1 MQIDVKAFLTDGK
14 TVATASFEVI
24 FEDPRVI
31 CKDAVL
37 AIEST
42 VFKDLP
48 ELSLVYTIGSSE
60 ESVIWDSSIAK
71 TSVPFGVDD
80 PCLPFGFEVSETET
94 GAIPDP
100 SIFIVDLASQSAMM
114 LSTLINIP
122 IARAGLYNL
131 TISAYYEDY
140 RADTLVSKAFAV
152 ELVNPC
158 LTAIQIDNSIFKS
171 PPESSLELL
180 TDEF

>member
-1 MQIDVKAFLTDGK
+1 M
-14 TVATASFEVI
+14 VI
-24 FEDPRVI
+24 T
-31 CKDAVL
+31 
-37 AIEST
+37 IEST

-48 ELSLVYTIGSSE
+48 ELSLVYTIGRSE

-100 SIFIVDLASQSAMM
+100 SIFTVDLASQSAMM
-114 LSTLINIP
+114 LSTLNNIP
-122 IARAGLYNL
+122 LVGAGLYNL
-131 TISAYYEDY
+131 TISTYYEDY
-140 RADTLVSKAFAV
+140 RADTLVSKEFAV

-158 LTAIQIDNSIFKS
+158 LSPILQIDDFIFKS
-171 PPESSLELL
+171 PPERSLELL
-180 TDEF
+180 TNDL